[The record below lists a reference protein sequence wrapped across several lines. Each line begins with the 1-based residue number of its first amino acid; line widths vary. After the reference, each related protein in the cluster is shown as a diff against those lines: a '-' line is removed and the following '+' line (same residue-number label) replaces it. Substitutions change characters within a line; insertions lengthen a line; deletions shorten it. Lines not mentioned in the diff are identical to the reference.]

1 MSLNKL
7 FCTPNPN
14 INNPLPL
21 LKLDVQN
28 QTSIP
33 PRQNFGAFHW
43 HYDLQ
48 FVLVMKGSISVQTLN
63 HEYIV
68 ESGNGIF
75 INSCVLHRITEKRN
89 CHYNSFIFPENLL
102 PGFSTGFFSSYISSI
117 AHNKLVECVPL
128 VDPSKTVEELQILNK
143 IDIERYDTDTNF
155 LFIEILIKVWK
166 AFIYDYSIYNDY
178 KKESLSEKQIHM
190 ENAIMFIHENYSS
203 NISLNSIA
211 GAAYISKSSL
221 LRYFKETLH
230 TTPYDYLIDF
240 RIKKSIELLENSTL
254 PIIEIANKVGYNSQ
268 SQFGKHFKERLD
280 VTPNIYRCMI
290 KKRIS
295 QTN

>member
-1 MSLNKL
+1 MNPNKP

-14 INNPLPL
+14 LNNPLPL

-48 FVLVMKGSISVQTLN
+48 FVLVLKGSISVQTLN

-68 ESGNGIF
+68 ESGNAIY
-75 INSCVLHRITEKRN
+75 INSCVLHRITEKKD

-102 PGFSTGFFSSYISSI
+102 PGFSTGFFSSYVSPIV
-117 AHNKLVECVPL
+117 HNKLIECVPI
-128 VDPSKTVEELQILNK
+128 DYTSKTIEALQRLNE
-143 IDIERYDTDTNF
+143 IDLKRSNTEMNF
-155 LFIEILIKVWK
+155 LLIEHLIKVWK
-166 AFIYDYSIYNDY
+166 NFMNDCNNYNHEQ
-178 KKESLSEKQIHM
+178 KQSLSAKQIHM
-190 ENAIMFIHENYSS
+190 ENAIMYIHENYSGD
-203 NISLNSIA
+203 ISLDSIA

-221 LRYFKETLH
+221 LRYFNDILH

-240 RIKKSIELLENSTL
+240 RIKKSIELLENTAL
-254 PIIEIANKVGYNSQ
+254 PIIVIANNVGYNSQ
-268 SQFGKHFKERLD
+268 SLLGKHFKQRLG
-280 VTPNIYRCMI
+280 VTPNIYRSMA
-290 KKRIS
+290 K
-295 QTN
+295 T